1 MSSFYYLLF
10 FGNILL
16 LCISLTKS
24 IPLDGTCTNSNECDG
39 GNATICENEKCQC
52 DTPWYTPCNAGCST
66 EFAFVYEG
74 EECRTRDNC
83 FNNSICHT
91 DRRCRCQTGYT
102 PINGLC
108 YKSLNALCSSGNE
121 CWSRDCREGV
131 CKCRLGYIPRGD
143 NSRCQKQLARLY
155 SNWAEANA
163 SNDFCYD
170 SIEGACLD
178 INAVCKND
186 SQRAE
191 KFCQCPSDY
200 NPNYQTQECEWK
212 VYSGALSPSTITL
225 PYEECG
231 TCRDE
236 NALCAHVGNQTTC
249 WCQAGFINVDNVC
262 RNEHLDFTFPNE
274 NDINRHQYILNNCW
288 TNGTNNTQVV
298 YNGLC
303 VCAPGYEFVN
313 ARTPCR
319 PIIPKW
325 ENDNFEYG
333 VCTRITSNGSPIEEH
348 GLCPSP
354 LSCQPRQD
362 KYVCSCG
369 HNKYWDE
376 SNNTCYYFLERDLTS
391 LITSGC
397 PPNSMPNGTQ
407 CRCSPDGQYR
417 VSSDKKRCEI
427 RLAIEDFDARCTN
440 NLPFDSTCETLF
452 GTHTKFCTTGECRCV
467 PGRSYYS
474 NGRCVTYL
482 YTIDPTT
489 GGHCPSNAERRN
501 NQCQCNLG
509 YRAAA
514 DGNRTCA
521 RVSTQLYESIANPP
535 SSIYTDVLTSDCKAL
550 YLNGPVRAFNNAC
563 MCENGTF
570 ISGPTCVFYLSY
582 TPLPTDGTT
591 LYCPPL
597 AIPDPSGQG
606 CMCISGYKNAGD
618 NRTCVRITD
627 RVYEYDAINV
637 INIAGLT
644 VQHCRALFGNAA
656 EVAQNNTYCRCRDPS
671 IAFWDNNRCY
681 FLVETNQAEAAAQ
694 QHCPTSSIQNG
705 TICQCPLGYEPIES
719 KRGCV
724 RKAVFSSNLQTID
737 LNTFTTSCDT
747 RYNDNDCEGLH
758 GIGAVCRNNTCYCN
772 RHLSFVSGDRCE
784 LFSQFIFPGQHER
797 YSRTCNI
804 QEDCGIDSDQN
815 GIECGFIN
823 NITDNYRVCKCKPD
837 YYFNPIDSRC
847 VKSQCYPECSNT
859 EDCINYK
866 CVCQVGHYR
875 DSSGQCVPI
884 TTVLTLHQRCNVT
897 IWNAVTSVNNE
908 LICSPTC
915 ERAECASGYRDTG
928 LQCVR
933 ISFNDYCAYSPD
945 QCIQFSPN
953 SLCYTD
959 DNKCVCNTGYYE
971 TDGDRI
977 CARSVNGRCVNHE
990 DCGNRGECLKS
1001 RCRCRTGAREEEGS
1015 DAFGRKIIRCVNG
1028 GDQIRFSAISLLIFV
1043 FVRLF
1048 FI

>member
-407 CRCSPDGQYR
+407 CRCSPDGQYT

-440 NLPFDSTCETLF
+440 NSPFDSTCETLF

-521 RVSTQLYESIANPP
+521 RVSTQLYESIANLP

-582 TPLPTDGTT
+582 TPLPTDGTN

-618 NRTCVRITD
+618 NRTC
-627 RVYEYDAINV
+627 
-637 INIAGLT
+637 
-644 VQHCRALFGNAA
+644 
-656 EVAQNNTYCRCRDPS
+656 
-671 IAFWDNNRCY
+671 
-681 FLVETNQAEAAAQ
+681 
-694 QHCPTSSIQNG
+694 
-705 TICQCPLGYEPIES
+705 
-719 KRGCV
+719 
-724 RKAVFSSNLQTID
+724 
-737 LNTFTTSCDT
+737 
-747 RYNDNDCEGLH
+747 
-758 GIGAVCRNNTCYCN
+758 
-772 RHLSFVSGDRCE
+772 
-784 LFSQFIFPGQHER
+784 
-797 YSRTCNI
+797 
-804 QEDCGIDSDQN
+804 
-815 GIECGFIN
+815 
-823 NITDNYRVCKCKPD
+823 
-837 YYFNPIDSRC
+837 
-847 VKSQCYPECSNT
+847 
-859 EDCINYK
+859 
-866 CVCQVGHYR
+866 
-875 DSSGQCVPI
+875 
-884 TTVLTLHQRCNVT
+884 
-897 IWNAVTSVNNE
+897 
-908 LICSPTC
+908 
-915 ERAECASGYRDTG
+915 
-928 LQCVR
+928 
-933 ISFNDYCAYSPD
+933 
-945 QCIQFSPN
+945 
-953 SLCYTD
+953 
-959 DNKCVCNTGYYE
+959 
-971 TDGDRI
+971 
-977 CARSVNGRCVNHE
+977 
-990 DCGNRGECLKS
+990 
-1001 RCRCRTGAREEEGS
+1001 
-1015 DAFGRKIIRCVNG
+1015 
-1028 GDQIRFSAISLLIFV
+1028 
-1043 FVRLF
+1043 
-1048 FI
+1048 

>member
-52 DTPWYTPCNAGCST
+52 DTPWYTPCN
-66 EFAFVYEG
+66 
-74 EECRTRDNC
+74 
-83 FNNSICHT
+83 
-91 DRRCRCQTGYT
+91 TG
-102 PINGLC
+102 C

-407 CRCSPDGQYR
+407 CRCSPDGQYT

-440 NLPFDSTCETLF
+440 NSPFDSTCETLF

-582 TPLPTDGTT
+582 TPLPTDGTN

-618 NRTCVRITD
+618 NRT
-627 RVYEYDAINV
+627 
-637 INIAGLT
+637 
-644 VQHCRALFGNAA
+644 
-656 EVAQNNTYCRCRDPS
+656 
-671 IAFWDNNRCY
+671 
-681 FLVETNQAEAAAQ
+681 
-694 QHCPTSSIQNG
+694 
-705 TICQCPLGYEPIES
+705 
-719 KRGCV
+719 
-724 RKAVFSSNLQTID
+724 
-737 LNTFTTSCDT
+737 
-747 RYNDNDCEGLH
+747 
-758 GIGAVCRNNTCYCN
+758 
-772 RHLSFVSGDRCE
+772 
-784 LFSQFIFPGQHER
+784 
-797 YSRTCNI
+797 
-804 QEDCGIDSDQN
+804 
-815 GIECGFIN
+815 
-823 NITDNYRVCKCKPD
+823 
-837 YYFNPIDSRC
+837 
-847 VKSQCYPECSNT
+847 
-859 EDCINYK
+859 
-866 CVCQVGHYR
+866 
-875 DSSGQCVPI
+875 CVPI

-1028 GDQIRFSAISLLIFV
+1028 NDSFYNFNCFYDYFS
-1043 FVRLF
+1043 
-1048 FI
+1048 